1 MINMKLDGLMK
12 YSLVYVEVCRGVILD
27 IGEIAVIIYLNG
39 FVSIKIIRIIFPQLQ
54 CSQHL

>member
-1 MINMKLDGLMK
+1 MK